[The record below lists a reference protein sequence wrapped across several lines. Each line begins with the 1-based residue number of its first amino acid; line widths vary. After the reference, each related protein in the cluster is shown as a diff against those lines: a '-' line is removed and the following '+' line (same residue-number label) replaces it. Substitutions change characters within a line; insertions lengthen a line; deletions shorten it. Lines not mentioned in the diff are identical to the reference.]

1 MQPPRIFQSTLPQG
15 ERRLARVREKHHK
28 RFQSTLP
35 QGERRRSRIRRTK
48 VSTISIH
55 APTRGAT
62 RHNHNENR
70 SFRNFNP
77 RSHKGSDEYFHF
89 CSKMLKI
96 SIHAPTRGA
105 TKVQIELED
114 KNIFQSTLPQ
124 GERRIGRFCSTG
136 RIGIS
141 IHAPTRG
148 ATTDRLSMQ
157 YRYTTFQS
165 TLPQGE
171 RLAAENQVHGT
182 DIHFNPRSHKGSDA
196 EQQEVVE

>member
-1 MQPPRIFQSTLPQG
+1 MKDYLLDG
-15 ERRLARVREKHHK
+15 ED
-28 RFQSTLP
+28 
-35 QGERRRSRIRRTK
+35 
-48 VSTISIH
+48 
-55 APTRGAT
+55 
-62 RHNHNENR
+62 
-70 SFRNFNP
+70 FNP

-171 RLAAENQVHGT
+171 RRYLYTPNTEFG
-182 DIHFNPRSHKGSDA
+182 DFNPRSHKGSDTKQIKLLTTQSYFNPRSHKGSDTMQHTSVHSA
-196 EQQEVVE
+196 AFQSTLPQGERRFSSATSPQTTYFNPRSHKGSDKLNIAH